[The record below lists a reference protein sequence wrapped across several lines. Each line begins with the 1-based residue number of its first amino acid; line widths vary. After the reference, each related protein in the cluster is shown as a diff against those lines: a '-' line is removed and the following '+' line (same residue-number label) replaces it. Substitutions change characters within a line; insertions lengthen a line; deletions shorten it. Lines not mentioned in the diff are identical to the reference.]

1 MEFNED
7 GDVDLHFGDLSS
19 PSLVD
24 LISSSR
30 VAPGTFIP
38 LINTTGPHGS
48 TYSALGR
55 KEDSK
60 VRRFIYY
67 PDYINCA

>member
-1 MEFNED
+1 MEFNEND
-7 GDVDLHFGDLSS
+7 DVDLHFGDLSG
-19 PSLVD
+19 PSLGD
-24 LISSSR
+24 LMSSSR
-30 VAPGTFIP
+30 VAPGAFIP

-67 PDYINCA
+67 PDYFNCA